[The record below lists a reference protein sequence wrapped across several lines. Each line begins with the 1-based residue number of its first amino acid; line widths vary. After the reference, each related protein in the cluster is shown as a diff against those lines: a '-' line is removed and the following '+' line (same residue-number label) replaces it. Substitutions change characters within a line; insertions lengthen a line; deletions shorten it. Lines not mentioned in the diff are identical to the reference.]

1 MTLTPLPFTNET
13 IDALPGSAGLAERRH
28 TAAAALAETSWPTTE
43 AEEWRYSPIGKLD
56 VAAYP
61 PVATPGPVAPLDLAD
76 AVEASARVAIVDGFV
91 VHTDASDP
99 VAIADATAT
108 QLGEL
113 PVAAFS
119 LLAAAL
125 APQPTVV
132 SVAAGAIVAH
142 PVVISNL
149 VTTAG
154 SSFPHVIVEA
164 DSDSEVTVV
173 VVHQSADVT
182 ALCVPRIEVRAGSAA
197 RVTLVELQ
205 DFTREVTCLGRI
217 SATVGNQGTFTGWT
231 AGLGGGFARHR
242 LDCTLAG
249 RGSAITYNG
258 AYFGSGVQARDYRVF
273 VDHVG
278 RDTTSNLRFSGA
290 VDDHSLAVY
299 TGMIRIHPDAR
310 GSNATQTNRNITL
323 SPDAWAESVP
333 NLEIENNDVQCS
345 HASTVGP
352 VDEDQLFYLASRG
365 VPDDVAT
372 QLIVAGFFDDIIS
385 ASPVAPLADA
395 ARRDIRRRLS
405 MGEPS

>member
-13 IDALPGSAGLAERRH
+13 IDALPGSAGLIERRH
-28 TAAAALAETSWPTTE
+28 AAAAVLAETPWPTTE

-61 PVATPGPVAPLDLAD
+61 PAVTPGPATPVELAD
-76 AVEASARVAIVDGFV
+76 AVEAAARIAIVDGFV
-91 VHTDASDP
+91 VHTDASDQ
-99 VAIADATAT
+99 VAIAEATAA

-113 PVAAFS
+113 PDAAFS
-119 LLAAAL
+119 LLGAAM
-125 APQPTVV
+125 APSPTIV
-132 SVAAGAIVAH
+132 SVAAGATVTQ

-149 VTTAG
+149 VTAAG
-154 SSFPHVIVEA
+154 ASFPHVIIEAEA
-164 DSDSEVTVV
+164 DAEVTVV
-173 VVHQSADVT
+173 VVHHSADVT
-182 ALCVPRIEVRAGSAA
+182 ALSVPRIEVRAASAA

-217 SATVGNQGTFTGWT
+217 SATVGNQGTFVGWT

-385 ASPVAPLADA
+385 ASSVAPLADA

-405 MGEPS
+405 MGDPA

>member
-1 MTLTPLPFTNET
+1 MTLTPLPFTNAT
-13 IDALPGSAGLAERRH
+13 IDALPGGAGLSARRH
-28 TAAAALAETSWPTTE
+28 AAAATLADTPWPTTE

-56 VAAYP
+56 VADHP
-61 PVATPGPVAPLDLAD
+61 PATGPGPDAAVELAL
-76 AVEASARVAIVDGFV
+76 AVEASARIAIVDGFV
-91 VHTDASDP
+91 VDTQASDA
-99 VAIADATAT
+99 VVISGATVE
-108 QLGEL
+108 QLGDL
-113 PVAAFS
+113 PVTAFS
-119 LLAAAL
+119 LLSAAL

-132 SVAAGAIVAH
+132 SIAAGAVVGR

-149 VTTAG
+149 VTGPG

-164 DSDSEVTVV
+164 GADSEATIVI
-173 VVHQSADVT
+173 VHESADVT
-182 ALCVPRIEVRAGSAA
+182 ALCVPQIEIRAASAA
-197 RVTLVELQ
+197 RVTLVEMQ
-205 DFTREVTCLGRI
+205 QFTPDITCLGRI
-217 SATVGNQGTFTGWT
+217 SATVGDQGTFTGWT

-249 RGSAITYNG
+249 RGSAITYHG

-278 RDTTSNLRFSGA
+278 RDTTSQLRFSGA
-290 VDDHSLAVY
+290 VDDESVAVY

-385 ASPVAPLADA
+385 ATRVTPLADA
-395 ARRDIRRRLS
+395 ARQDIRRRLS
-405 MGEPS
+405 IGEPS